1 MHPIQ
6 RMSLLSTLGLTLA
19 LPTLSVSAAAA
30 DDSALITRGQFIK
43 QITDELKLT
52 PVNKQTVLPTDVS
65 LDSPYADTVRIMRER
80 HILQGYSDGTFRLEQ
95 AVSPAEASLILG
107 RFLGLADSKASTVL
121 KSDYSVDFSGQTA
134 GITLDTAGAAIK
146 KALANDT
153 SVSSW
158 LVADPTSPTDLK
170 TFRGHMEMGMHILL
184 YPNAGSPLNNLQ
196 TTVKSDISYNKD
208 QGLHQSITTAVPG
221 SDMVMKTIN
230 MEQYM
235 VSQGTFM
242 SMPNAT
248 NDGVEWYDMSKQVP
262 FTFEQVMELQKKSMD
277 VSKTLVTPYFFYKDL
292 GTTEKDGQK
301 QRKVSIRG
309 KLTNTAD
316 IVKTLSGLGGSQDAF
331 KEVLNSPALA
341 GMSVS
346 LSAVLTVDEQTKL
359 PVSMDGDYIVEY
371 GEDPNIPIEQVD
383 MTMSMTYQDVNQPI
397 DIQLPEEAKNAKPVP
412 VPAPTT
418 VPTPAE

>member
-52 PVNKQTVLPTDVS
+52 PLNKQTVLPSDVS
-65 LDSPYADTVRIMRER
+65 SDSPYANTVRIMRER
-80 HILQGYSDGTFRLEQ
+80 RILQGYSDGTFRLDQ

-146 KALANDT
+146 KALANDP

-184 YPNAGSPLNNLQ
+184 HPNAGSPLNNLQ

-208 QGLHQSITTAVPG
+208 QGLHQSITTVAPG

-248 NDGVEWYDMSKQVP
+248 NDGIEWFDMSKQVP

-277 VSKTLVTPYFFYKDL
+277 ISKTLVTPYFFYKDL

-331 KEVLNSPALA
+331 KEVLNSPAIA

-397 DIQLPEEAKNAKPVP
+397 DIQLPEEAKKAKPVPVP
-412 VPAPTT
+412 VPAPT
-418 VPTPAE
+418 PAQ

>member
-43 QITDELKLT
+43 QITDELKLS
-52 PVNKQTVLPTDVS
+52 PVNKQTALPADVS
-65 LDSPYADTVRIMRER
+65 ADSPYADTVRIMRER
-80 HILQGYSDGTFRLEQ
+80 QILQGYSDGTFRLNQ

-107 RFLGLADSKASTVL
+107 RFLGIADSKASSVL
-121 KSDYSVDFSGQTA
+121 HDDFSVDFNGQTA
-134 GITLDTAGAAIK
+134 GITLDTAGTAIK
-146 KALANDT
+146 KALANDP

-158 LVADPTSPTDLK
+158 LVADPTSPIDLK
-170 TFRGHMEMGMHILL
+170 TFRAHMEMGMHILFH
-184 YPNAGSPLNNLQ
+184 PNAASPLDNLQ
-196 TTVKSDISYNKD
+196 TTVKSDISYNQD
-208 QGLHQSITTAVPG
+208 QGLHQTITTTAPG
-221 SDMVMKTIN
+221 TDMVMKTIK
-230 MEQYM
+230 MDQYM

-242 SMPNAT
+242 SMPNAA
-248 NDGVEWYDMSKQVP
+248 NDGIEWYDMSKQVP
-262 FTFEQVMELQKKSMD
+262 FTFEQLMELQKKNMD
-277 VSKTLVTPYFFYKDL
+277 MSKSLVTPYFFYKDL

-331 KEVLNSPALA
+331 KEVLNSPAIA

-359 PVSMDGDYIVEY
+359 PVRMDGDYMVEY
-371 GEDPNIPIEQVD
+371 GEDTNNPLDHVD

-397 DIQLPEEAKNAKPVP
+397 DIQLPEEAKKANPLP
-412 VPAPTT
+412 MPAQSQ
-418 VPTPAE
+418 

>member
-30 DDSALITRGQFIK
+30 DDSALLTRGQFIK
-43 QITDELKLT
+43 QITDELKLS
-52 PVNKQTVLPTDVS
+52 PLNKQTALPADVS
-65 LDSPYADTVRIMRER
+65 AESPYADTVRIMRER
-80 HILQGYSDGTFRLEQ
+80 QILQGYSDGTFRLNQ

-107 RFLGLADSKASTVL
+107 RFLGIADSKASSVL
-121 KSDYSVDFSGQTA
+121 QNDFSVDFSGHDA
-134 GITLDTAGAAIK
+134 GITLDTAGTAIK
-146 KALANDT
+146 KALATDP

-158 LVADPTSPTDLK
+158 LVADPTSPIDLK
-170 TFRGHMEMGMHILL
+170 TFRGHMEMGMHILFH
-184 YPNAGSPLNNLQ
+184 PNAGSPLDNLQ

-208 QGLHQSITTAVPG
+208 QGLHQTITTTAPG
-221 SDMVMKTIN
+221 SDMVLKTIK
-230 MEQYM
+230 MDQYM

-242 SMPNAT
+242 SMPNAAS
-248 NDGVEWYDMSKQVP
+248 DGIEWYDMSKQVP
-262 FTFEQVMELQKKSMD
+262 FTFEQLMELQKKNMD
-277 VSKTLVTPYFFYKDL
+277 MSKTLVTPYFFYKDL

-331 KEVLNSPALA
+331 KEVLNSPAIA

-359 PVSMDGDYIVEY
+359 PIRMDGDYIVEY
-371 GEDPNIPIEQVD
+371 GEDANIP
-383 MTMSMTYQDVNQPI
+383 
-397 DIQLPEEAKNAKPVP
+397 L
-412 VPAPTT
+412 
-418 VPTPAE
+418 

>member
-6 RMSLLSTLGLTLA
+6 RMSLLSTLVLTLA

-52 PVNKQTVLPTDVS
+52 PLNKMTVLPTDVS
-65 LDSPYADTVRIMRER
+65 PDSPYADTVRIMRER
-80 HILQGYSDGTFRLEQ
+80 QILQGYSDGTFRLDQ

-134 GITLDTAGAAIK
+134 GIPLGTAGAAIK
-146 KALANDT
+146 NALANDP

-170 TFRGHMEMGMHILL
+170 TFRGHMEMGMHILFH
-184 YPNAGSPLNNLQ
+184 PNAGYPLKNLQ
-196 TTVKSDISYNKD
+196 TTVKSDISYNKA
-208 QGLHQSITTAVPG
+208 QGLHQSITTAAPG
-221 SDMVMKTIN
+221 PDMAMKTIN

-292 GTTEKDGQK
+292 GTAEKDGQK

-331 KEVLNSPALA
+331 KEVLNSPAIA

-346 LSAVLTVDEQTKL
+346 ISAVLTLDEQTKL

-371 GEDPNIPIEQVD
+371 GEDPNNPIEEMD

-397 DIQLPEEAKNAKPVP
+397 DIQLPEEAKKAKPI
-412 VPAPTT
+412 PAPTT

>member
-30 DDSALITRGQFIK
+30 DDSALLTRGQFIK
-43 QITDELKLT
+43 QITDELKLS
-52 PVNKQTVLPTDVS
+52 PLNKQTVLPSDVS
-65 LDSPYADTVRIMRER
+65 AESPYADTVRIMRER
-80 HILQGYSDGTFRLEQ
+80 QILQGYSDGTFRLNQ
-95 AVSPAEASLILG
+95 VVSPAEASLILG
-107 RFLGLADSKASTVL
+107 RFLGIADSKASAVL
-121 KSDYSVDFSGQTA
+121 QTDFSVDFSGQAA
-134 GITLDTAGAAIK
+134 GITLDTAGSAIK
-146 KALANDT
+146 KALANDL

-158 LVADPTSPTDLK
+158 LVADPTSPIDLK
-170 TFRGHMEMGMHILL
+170 TFRGHMEMGMHILFH
-184 YPNAGSPLNNLQ
+184 PNAGSPLDNLQ
-196 TTVKSDISYNKD
+196 TSVQSDISYNKD
-208 QGLHQSITTAVPG
+208 QGLHQTITTSAPG
-221 SDMVMKTIN
+221 SDMVMKTIK
-230 MEQYM
+230 MDQYM

-242 SMPNAT
+242 SMPSAT
-248 NDGVEWYDMSKQVP
+248 NDGIEWYDMSKQVP
-262 FTFEQVMELQKKSMD
+262 FTFEQLMELQKKSMD
-277 VSKTLVTPYFFYKDL
+277 MSKTLVSPYFFYKDL
-292 GTTEKDGQK
+292 GTTEKDGKK

-331 KEVLNSPALA
+331 KEVLNSPAIA

-371 GEDPNIPIEQVD
+371 GEDPNIPLDHVD

-397 DIQLPEEAKNAKPVP
+397 DIQLPEEAKKAKPLP
-412 VPAPTT
+412 VPAQ
-418 VPTPAE
+418 